1 MAENNML
8 TFHEKVEDLQDEQ
21 EALRMNHL
29 EYLKEVVTMITEQG
43 NLIQTIQGQDDDD
56 DTDIDMYVGK
66 MEGIVQRN
74 LEIYS
79 DMAK

>member
-21 EALRMNHL
+21 ENLRMNHL

-43 NLIQTIQGQDDDD
+43 NLIQTIQGGEDEDDADV
-56 DTDIDMYVGK
+56 DMYVNK

>member
-1 MAENNML
+1 MTIGNGGINMAENNML

-43 NLIQTIQGQDDDD
+43 NLIQTIQG
-56 DTDIDMYVGK
+56 
-66 MEGIVQRN
+66 
-74 LEIYS
+74 
-79 DMAK
+79 